1 MIPSTETLGIGFLR
15 KLGMETLKNDITR
28 VKGIV
33 PPAVA
38 DYLLNKKRRDIVEL
52 ENRRSIAVEIESDA
66 GLLPAESRIECSR

>member
-1 MIPSTETLGIGFLR
+1 
-15 KLGMETLKNDITR
+15 

-52 ENRRSIAVEIESDA
+52 ENRRNITIDIESDA
-66 GLLPAESRIECSR
+66 ALLPVESRIECSH